1 MLIKNIFRV
10 TEEIGLHDTRAYFE
24 HEAYTVYC
32 ILYTCSLSQVWY
44 TYLHKTIYM

>member
-1 MLIKNIFRV
+1 MLIKKIFRV
-10 TEEIGLHDTRAYFE
+10 TEEIGLHDTRVYFE

-32 ILYTCSLSQVWY
+32 IHVSQVWY